1 MCSRF
6 AVHDDEDWETV
17 LEMIRGVG
25 WREPIV
31 SVIRQDAGQVIL
43 EPGYRWW
50 LVPGWWKKD
59 LKEVPTTFNA
69 RGEECAGKP
78 MFRSAFKSRRCLI
91 PAACFFEWAK
101 PEKVKTQIGRADGH
115 PLLFAGLWEEWRPAE
130 GESLRSCT
138 IITTTPNAVME
149 PIHNRMPVILG
160 PEEWREWLDPE
171 TPAAQLQHLLR
182 PCPDEWLVA
191 RPV

>member
-25 WREPIV
+25 WREPIKDDPYKQPFPGGLPLQAAHEIRPTNAV

-101 PEKVKTQIGRADGH
+101 PEKVKTRIGRADR
-115 PLLFAGLWEEWRPAE
+115 A
-130 GESLRSCT
+130 RSS
-138 IITTTPNAVME
+138 AS
-149 PIHNRMPVILG
+149 R
-160 PEEWREWLDPE
+160 
-171 TPAAQLQHLLR
+171 
-182 PCPDEWLVA
+182 
-191 RPV
+191 